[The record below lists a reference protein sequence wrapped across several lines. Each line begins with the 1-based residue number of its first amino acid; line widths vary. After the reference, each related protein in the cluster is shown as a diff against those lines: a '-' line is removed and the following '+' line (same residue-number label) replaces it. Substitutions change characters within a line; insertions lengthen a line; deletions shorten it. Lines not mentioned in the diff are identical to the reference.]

1 MLLFLAPPTRTR
13 CKAGPKLSG
22 GGWPGTIAIL
32 LLFNR
37 RKFMDKQRDPHLPP
51 PRDQAE
57 HDSTGRSAHE
67 PGAKLDAGKQRPAL
81 VLGNFA
87 RALSAVADVGTYGA
101 KKYTPNGW
109 RTVPNGVER
118 YSDAMMRH
126 WLQEQQ
132 GELCDPETKLLHAAH
147 LAWNAL
153 ARLELMLSG
162 ADKERA
168 VKAEAV
174 VGTWRND
181 RLPTKE
187 DAGPDGGVWMWR
199 YSAGRAWKFRWRA
212 VGSDVKLFSSY
223 WADGNLA
230 PPTQPPAHQDK

>member
-1 MLLFLAPPTRTR
+1 M
-13 CKAGPKLSG
+13 
-22 GGWPGTIAIL
+22 
-32 LLFNR
+32 
-37 RKFMDKQRDPHLPP
+37 
-51 PRDQAE
+51 DQAE
-57 HDSTGRSAHE
+57 HDPTGRSAHE

-132 GELCDPETKLLHAAH
+132 GEPCDPETKLLHAAH

-162 ADKERA
+162 ADKERV
-168 VKAEAV
+168 VKAETV
-174 VGTWRND
+174 MGTWCYD
-181 RLPTKE
+181 RAPNKK
-187 DAGPDGGVWMWR
+187 DAGPDGGVWVWGYKPDQPWR
-199 YSAGRAWKFRWRA
+199 FDYNA
-212 VGSDVKLFSSY
+212 V
-223 WADGNLA
+223 DGPPWMNGNA
-230 PPTQPPAHQDK
+230 PRPAHPPARQGK